1 MSTMA
6 VTLWLLILTLFFF
19 NAFST
24 AASLAE
30 LHSTSTAIS
39 SFQTST
45 ILRALSASGA
55 LRPPSIPAEITEMLS
70 MKDTD
75 ISLLDRRGWTKEQY
89 SVFLGWM
96 IPFGVFVATALLF
109 IFFGAKIHAAWRR
122 CWVGREDV
130 GAAPT

>member
-1 MSTMA
+1 MA
-6 VTLWLLILTLFFF
+6 VTLRLLILTLFFF

-45 ILRALSASGA
+45 ILRVLSASGT
-55 LRPPSIPAEITEMLS
+55 LPPSSNPAEITEMLS

-75 ISLLDRRGWTKEQY
+75 VSLLNRRGWTKEQY
-89 SVFLGWM
+89 SVFLGWV
-96 IPFGVFVATALLF
+96 IPFGVFVASALLF

-122 CWVGREDV
+122 CWGGRENV
-130 GAAPT
+130 GATAT

>member
-1 MSTMA
+1 MA
-6 VTLWLLILTLFFF
+6 VTLRLLILTLFFF
-19 NAFST
+19 NAFFT

-30 LHSTSTAIS
+30 LHSTSTTIS

-45 ILRALSASGA
+45 ILRALSASGT
-55 LRPPSIPAEITEMLS
+55 LPPSSNPAEITEMLS

-75 ISLLDRRGWTKEQY
+75 VSLLVRRGWTKEQY

-109 IFFGAKIHAAWRR
+109 IFYGAKIRTAWRR
-122 CWVGREDV
+122 CWGGREDV
-130 GAAPT
+130 GAAAT